1 LLLIDANL
9 LVYAYHT
16 QSAEHVASRQWLEA
30 ALSGTEPVRLAWVT
44 IWAFLRIS
52 TNSRVFKRPLSPGEA
67 GGAVAAWLDQ
77 PNVSVI
83 EPAECHWDILRE
95 LVRKG
100 QASGPL
106 IMDAA
111 LAAIAIENGAT
122 LCTADRD
129 FARFPGLK
137 WINPL
142 DQPMRR

>member
-16 QSAEHVASRQWLEA
+16 QSAEHAASRQWLE
-30 ALSGTEPVRLAWVT
+30 LTLTGTEPVRLAWMTV
-44 IWAFLRIS
+44 WAFLRIS
-52 TNSRVFKRPLSPGEA
+52 TNTRVFKRPLSPTEAGEA
-67 GGAVAAWLDQ
+67 VSAWLDQ
-77 PNVSVI
+77 PNVSVL
-83 EPAECHWDILRE
+83 EPAERHWEILRK
-95 LVRKG
+95 LVRTG

-106 IMDAA
+106 MMDAA

-142 DQPMRR
+142 DQPVRR